1 MNREELDE
9 LVNGLGGFPNPEE
22 LAKEICTFDNS
33 LNVGTEKKWLL
44 KNGWEPI
51 SDLQKIWHKKKDNN
65 V

>member
-22 LAKEICTFDNS
+22 LAKELCTFDNS
-33 LNVGTEKKWLL
+33 LNVGTEKERLL
-44 KNGWEPI
+44 KNGLETV
-51 SDLQKIWHKKKDNN
+51 SDLQKIRHKKKDNN